1 MICSAPWRGLHI
13 RTNGD
18 ILTCCAGAT
27 SLGNIHTDKLEDA
40 LNNKV
45 IKEVRQSIK
54 DGKLHEEY
62 CKNCIAIT
70 KQNVRCELDWHNDIN
85 NDFKLEE
92 ANLDYTYPT
101 LFDARWNNTCNS
113 SCIYCD
119 ETQSSK
125 WATIKKAPAFVKN
138 IKNKDYLTTFFENN
152 KKQWR
157 TISLVGGEPLMI
169 KENMMILDNCSKDVP
184 IMVITNLS
192 SDLSTSKVF
201 KKLMTFETVGWHL
214 SFDNVGEHYEYV
226 RQGSD
231 WKVFNNNL
239 KTLGDAIGNIPNCKH
254 YLKIMSVLNLLNI
267 THLESL
273 KAFSKKIVADYMPT
287 GWPTDSI
294 EIVWQ
299 PCLNPQEI
307 SLNHFGSDFVTVFK
321 DSITNYLGHDVQD
334 NEQTFFRTILEQ
346 LKSNMQQST
355 SSKQKD
361 MLNKW
366 IQMNAD
372 YFKNQGAFAKLYPEF
387 SKLL

>member
-1 MICSAPWRGLHI
+1 MTCSAPWRGLHI

-27 SLGNIHTDKLEDA
+27 SLGNIHTDTFEDA
-40 LNNKV
+40 LNGKV

-54 DGKLHEEY
+54 NGTLHKEY

-85 NDFKLEE
+85 NDFNLDEV
-92 ANLDYTYPT
+92 NLDYTYPT

-125 WATIKKAPAFVKN
+125 WAVLKQSPAFVKN
-138 IKNKDYLTTFFENN
+138 IKNKDYLTNFFEGH
-152 KKQWR
+152 KDHWR

-169 KENMMILDNCSKDVP
+169 KENMMILDNCAKDVP

-201 KKLMTFETVGWHL
+201 KKLMTFDTVGWHL
-214 SFDNVGEHYEYV
+214 SFDNVEEHYEYV
-226 RQGSD
+226 RQGSN
-231 WKVFNNNL
+231 WQVFNNNL

-267 THLESL
+267 THLNSL
-273 KAFSKKIVADYMPT
+273 KEFSKKIVSDYLPAGCPT
-287 GWPTDSI
+287 ESI

-299 PCLNPQEI
+299 PCLMPYEI
-307 SLNHFGSDFVTVFK
+307 SLTHFGSDFVAVFK
-321 DSITNYLGHDVQD
+321 ESITNYLEQRIQD
-334 NEQTFFRTILEQ
+334 NEKIFFTTILEQ
-346 LKSNMQQST
+346 LDSNMQQPT
-355 SSKQKD
+355 SEKQKD

-372 YFKNQGAFAKLYPEF
+372 YFNNQGAFAKLYPEF

>member
-1 MICSAPWRGLHI
+1 MTCSAPWRGLHI

-40 LNNKV
+40 LNGKV

-54 DGKLHEEY
+54 DGKLHKEY

-92 ANLDYTYPT
+92 VDLNYTYPT

-113 SCIYCD
+113 NCIYCD

-125 WATIKKAPAFVKN
+125 WAVLKKSPAFVKN
-138 IKNKDYLTTFFENN
+138 IKNKEYLTNFFEGH
-152 KKQWR
+152 KDHWR

-169 KENMMILDNCSKDVP
+169 KENMMILDNCAKDVP
-184 IMVITNLS
+184 ITVITNLS

-201 KKLMTFETVGWHL
+201 EKLMTFDTVGWHL
-214 SFDNVGEHYEYV
+214 SFDNVEEHYEYV
-226 RQGSD
+226 RQGSN
-231 WKVFNNNL
+231 WQVFNNNL

-267 THLESL
+267 THLDSL
-273 KAFSKKIVADYMPT
+273 KKFSKKIVSDYLPT
-287 GWPTDSI
+287 GWPTESI

-299 PCLNPQEI
+299 PCLMPHEI
-307 SLNHFGSDFVTVFK
+307 SLTHFGSDFVAVFK
-321 DSITNYLGHDVQD
+321 EFITNYLEQGIQD
-334 NEQTFFRTILEQ
+334 NEKIFFTTILEQ
-346 LKSNMQQST
+346 LDSSMQQPT
-355 SSKQKD
+355 SEKQKD

-372 YFKNQGAFAKLYPEF
+372 YFNNQGAFAKLYPEF

>member
-1 MICSAPWRGLHI
+1 MTCSAPWRGLHI

-27 SLGNIHTDKLEDA
+27 SLGNIHTDKLEDV
-40 LNNKV
+40 LNGSV

-54 DGKLHEEY
+54 DGKLHQEY

-92 ANLDYTYPT
+92 VDLDYTYPT

-113 SCIYCD
+113 SCVYCD

-152 KKQWR
+152 KEKWR

-169 KENMMILDNCSKDVP
+169 KENMMILDNCEKDVP

-214 SFDNVGEHYEYV
+214 SFDNVGEHYDYV
-226 RQGSD
+226 RQGSS
-231 WKVFNNNL
+231 WQVLNNNL
-239 KTLGDAIGNIPNCKH
+239 KTLGDAIGSIPNCKH

-267 THLESL
+267 THLNSL
-273 KAFSKKIVADYMPT
+273 KEFSKKIVSDYLPPR
-287 GWPTDSI
+287 WPTESI

-299 PCLNPQEI
+299 PCLMPHEI
-307 SLNHFGSDFVTVFK
+307 SLTHFGSDFVTVFK
-321 DSITNYLGHDVQD
+321 DSITNYLEQGIQD
-334 NEQTFFRTILEQ
+334 SEKTFFKTILEQ
-346 LKSNMQQST
+346 LDSNMQEPT
-355 SSKQKD
+355 SEKQKD

-366 IQMNAD
+366 IEMNAD
-372 YFKNQGAFAKLYPEF
+372 YFNNQDVFAKLYPEF

>member
-1 MICSAPWRGLHI
+1 MTCSAPWRGLHI

-27 SLGNIHTDKLEDA
+27 SLGNIHTDKFEDV
-40 LNNKV
+40 LNGKV

-85 NDFKLEE
+85 KDFKLEE
-92 ANLDYTYPT
+92 VDLDYTYPT

-113 SCIYCD
+113 SCVYCD

-125 WATIKKAPAFVKN
+125 WATIKKAPAFLKN

-152 KKQWR
+152 RDKWR

-169 KENMMILDNCSKDVP
+169 KENMMILDNCEKDVP

-201 KKLMTFETVGWHL
+201 EKLMTFETVGWHL
-214 SFDNVGEHYEYV
+214 SFDNVGEHYDYV
-226 RQGSD
+226 RQGSS
-231 WKVFNNNL
+231 WQVLNNNL
-239 KTLGDAIGNIPNCKH
+239 KTLGDAIGSIPNCKH

-267 THLESL
+267 THLTSL
-273 KAFSKKIVADYMPT
+273 KEFSKKIVSDYLPPR
-287 GWPTDSI
+287 WPTESI

-299 PCLNPQEI
+299 PCLRPYEI
-307 SLNHFGSDFVTVFK
+307 NLTKFGSDFVPVFK
-321 DSITNYLGHDVQD
+321 ESITKYLTQEIQD
-334 NEQTFFRTILEQ
+334 NESTFFKTILEQ
-346 LKSNMQQST
+346 LEGNMQQTT
-355 SSKQKD
+355 SADQKER
-361 MLNKW
+361 LSKW
-366 IQMNAD
+366 IQKNAQ
-372 YFKNQGAFAKLYPEF
+372 YFNNKGAFDKLYPEF
-387 SKLL
+387 SRLI

>member
-1 MICSAPWRGLHI
+1 MTCSAPWRGLHI

-27 SLGNIHTDKLEDA
+27 SLGNIHTDKFEDV
-40 LNNKV
+40 LNGKV

-85 NDFKLEE
+85 KDFKLEE
-92 ANLDYTYPT
+92 VDLDYTYPT

-113 SCIYCD
+113 SCVYCD

-125 WATIKKAPAFVKN
+125 WATIKKAPAFLKN

-152 KKQWR
+152 RDKWR

-169 KENMMILDNCSKDVP
+169 KENMMILDNCEKDVP

-201 KKLMTFETVGWHL
+201 EKLMTFETVGWHL
-214 SFDNVGEHYEYV
+214 SFDNVGEHYDYV
-226 RQGSD
+226 RQGSS
-231 WKVFNNNL
+231 WQVLNNNL
-239 KTLGDAIGNIPNCKH
+239 KTLGDAIGSIPNCKH
-254 YLKIMSVLNLLNI
+254 YLKIMSVLNILNI
-267 THLESL
+267 THLTSL
-273 KAFSKKIVADYMPT
+273 KEFSKKIVSDYLPPR
-287 GWPTDSI
+287 WPTESI

-299 PCLNPQEI
+299 PCLRPYEI
-307 SLNHFGSDFVTVFK
+307 NLTKFGSDFVPVFK
-321 DSITNYLGHDVQD
+321 ESITKYLTQEIQD
-334 NEQTFFRTILEQ
+334 NESTFFKTILGQ
-346 LKSNMQQST
+346 LEGNMQQTT
-355 SSKQKD
+355 SADQKER
-361 MLNKW
+361 LSKW
-366 IQMNAD
+366 IQKNAQ
-372 YFKNQGAFAKLYPEF
+372 YFNNKGAFDKLYPEF
-387 SKLL
+387 SRLI

>member
-1 MICSAPWRGLHI
+1 MTCSAPWRGLHI

-27 SLGNIHTDKLEDA
+27 SLGNIHTDKFEDV
-40 LNNKV
+40 LNGKV

-85 NDFKLEE
+85 KDFKLEE
-92 ANLDYTYPT
+92 VDLDYTYPT
-101 LFDARWNNTCNS
+101 VFDARWNNTCNS
-113 SCIYCD
+113 SCVYCD

-125 WATIKKAPAFVKN
+125 WATIKKAPAFLKN

-152 KKQWR
+152 RDKWR

-169 KENMMILDNCSKDVP
+169 KENMMILDNCEKDVP

-201 KKLMTFETVGWHL
+201 EKLMTFETVGWHL
-214 SFDNVGEHYEYV
+214 SFDNVGEHYDYV
-226 RQGSD
+226 RQGSS
-231 WKVFNNNL
+231 WQVLNNNL
-239 KTLGDAIGNIPNCKH
+239 KTLGDAIGSIPNCKH

-267 THLESL
+267 THLTSL
-273 KAFSKKIVADYMPT
+273 KEFSKKIVSDYLPPR
-287 GWPTDSI
+287 WPTESI

-299 PCLNPQEI
+299 PCLRPYEI
-307 SLNHFGSDFVTVFK
+307 NLTKFGSDFVPVFK
-321 DSITNYLGHDVQD
+321 ESITKYLKQEIQD
-334 NEQTFFRTILEQ
+334 NESTFFKTILEQ
-346 LKSNMQQST
+346 LEGNMQQTT
-355 SSKQKD
+355 SADQKER
-361 MLNKW
+361 LSKW
-366 IQMNAD
+366 IQKNAQ
-372 YFKNQGAFAKLYPEF
+372 YFNNKGAFDKLYPEF
-387 SKLL
+387 SRLI

>member
-1 MICSAPWRGLHI
+1 MTCSAPWRGLHI

-27 SLGNIHTDKLEDA
+27 SLGNIHTDKFEDV
-40 LNNKV
+40 LNGKV

-85 NDFKLEE
+85 KDFKLEE
-92 ANLDYTYPT
+92 VDLDYTYPT

-113 SCIYCD
+113 SCVYCD

-125 WATIKKAPAFVKN
+125 WATIKKAPAFLKN

-152 KKQWR
+152 RDKWR

-169 KENMMILDNCSKDVP
+169 KENMMILDNCEKDVP

-201 KKLMTFETVGWHL
+201 EKLMTFETVGWHL
-214 SFDNVGEHYEYV
+214 SFDNVGEHYDYV
-226 RQGSD
+226 RQGSS
-231 WKVFNNNL
+231 WQVLNNNL
-239 KTLGDAIGNIPNCKH
+239 KTLGDAIGSIPNCKH
-254 YLKIMSVLNLLNI
+254 YLKIMSVLNILNI
-267 THLESL
+267 THLTSL
-273 KAFSKKIVADYMPT
+273 KEFSKKIVSDYLPPR
-287 GWPTDSI
+287 WPTESI

-299 PCLNPQEI
+299 PCLRPYEI
-307 SLNHFGSDFVTVFK
+307 NLTKFGSDFVPVFK
-321 DSITNYLGHDVQD
+321 ESITKYLKQEIQD
-334 NEQTFFRTILEQ
+334 NESTFFKTILGQ
-346 LKSNMQQST
+346 LEGNMQQTT
-355 SSKQKD
+355 SADQKER
-361 MLNKW
+361 LSKW
-366 IQMNAD
+366 IQKNAQ
-372 YFKNQGAFAKLYPEF
+372 YFNNKGAFDKLYPEF
-387 SKLL
+387 SRLI

>member
-1 MICSAPWRGLHI
+1 MTCSAPWRGLHI

-40 LNNKV
+40 LNGTV

-54 DGKLHEEY
+54 DGKLHKEY

-92 ANLDYTYPT
+92 VDLNYTYPT

-125 WATIKKAPAFVKN
+125 WAVLKQSPAFVKN
-138 IKNKDYLTTFFENN
+138 IKNKDYLTNFFEGN
-152 KKQWR
+152 KDHWR

-169 KENMMILDNCSKDVP
+169 KENMMILDNCAKDVP
-184 IMVITNLS
+184 ITVITNLS

-201 KKLMTFETVGWHL
+201 EKLMTFDTVGWHL
-214 SFDNVGEHYEYV
+214 SFDNVEEHYEYV
-226 RQGSD
+226 RQGSN
-231 WKVFNNNL
+231 WQVFNNNL
-239 KTLGDAIGNIPNCKH
+239 KILGDAIGNIPNCKH

-267 THLESL
+267 THLDSL
-273 KAFSKKIVADYMPT
+273 KKFSKKIVSDYLPPR
-287 GWPTDSI
+287 WPTESI

-299 PCLNPQEI
+299 PCLMPHEI
-307 SLNHFGSDFVTVFK
+307 SLTHFGSDFVAVFK
-321 DSITNYLGHDVQD
+321 ESITNYLQQDIQD
-334 NEQTFFRTILEQ
+334 NEKIFFTTILEQ
-346 LKSNMQQST
+346 LDSSMQQPT
-355 SSKQKD
+355 SEKQKD

-372 YFKNQGAFAKLYPEF
+372 YFNNQGAFAKLYPEF

>member
-1 MICSAPWRGLHI
+1 MCI
-13 RTNGD
+13 RD
-18 ILTCCAGAT
+18 
-27 SLGNIHTDKLEDA
+27 S
-40 LNNKV
+40 
-45 IKEVRQSIK
+45 
-54 DGKLHEEY
+54 
-62 CKNCIAIT
+62 CIAIT

-85 NDFKLEE
+85 NDFNLDEV
-92 ANLDYTYPT
+92 NLDYTYPT

-125 WATIKKAPAFVKN
+125 WAVLKQSPAFVKN
-138 IKNKDYLTTFFENN
+138 IKNKDYLTNFFEGH
-152 KKQWR
+152 KDHWR

-169 KENMMILDNCSKDVP
+169 KENMMILDNCAKDVP

-201 KKLMTFETVGWHL
+201 KKLMTFDTVGWHL
-214 SFDNVGEHYEYV
+214 SFDNVEEHYEYV
-226 RQGSD
+226 RQGSN
-231 WKVFNNNL
+231 WQVFNNNL

-267 THLESL
+267 THLNSL
-273 KAFSKKIVADYMPT
+273 KEFSKKIVSDYLPA
-287 GWPTDSI
+287 GWPTESI

-299 PCLNPQEI
+299 PCLMPHEI
-307 SLNHFGSDFVTVFK
+307 SLTHFGSDFVSVFK
-321 DSITNYLGHDVQD
+321 ESITNYLEQRIQD
-334 NEQTFFRTILEQ
+334 NEKIFFTTILEQ
-346 LKSNMQQST
+346 LDSNMQQPT
-355 SSKQKD
+355 SEKQKD

-372 YFKNQGAFAKLYPEF
+372 YFNDQGAFAKLYPEF

>member
-1 MICSAPWRGLHI
+1 MKCSAPWRGLHI

-27 SLGNIHTDKLEDA
+27 SLGNIHTDKLEEV
-40 LNNKV
+40 LNGPV

-54 DGKLHEEY
+54 DGELHQEY

-92 ANLDYTYPT
+92 ADLNYTYPT

-152 KKQWR
+152 KEKWR

-169 KENMMILDNCSKDVP
+169 KENMMILDNCEKDVP

-226 RQGSD
+226 RQGSN
-231 WKVFNNNL
+231 WQVFNNNI
-239 KTLGDAIGNIPNCKH
+239 KTLGDAIGSIPNCKH

-267 THLESL
+267 THLDTL
-273 KAFSKKIVADYMPT
+273 KAFSKQIVSDYLPPR
-287 GWPTDSI
+287 WPTESI
-294 EIVWQ
+294 EIIWQ
-299 PCLNPQEI
+299 PCLMPHEI
-307 SLNHFGSDFVTVFK
+307 SLTHFGSDFVSIFI
-321 DSITNYLGHDVQD
+321 DSIKGYLGQGVQD
-334 NEQTFFRTILEQ
+334 SEKTFFTTILEQ
-346 LKSNMQQST
+346 LDSNMQQPT
-355 SSKQKD
+355 TEKQKE

-366 IQMNAD
+366 IQMNAE
-372 YFKNQGAFAKLYPEF
+372 YFNNKDCFSKLYPEF

>member
-1 MICSAPWRGLHI
+1 MTCSAPWRGLHI

-27 SLGNIHTDKLEDA
+27 SLGNIHTDTLEDA
-40 LNNKV
+40 LNGKV

-54 DGKLHEEY
+54 DGKLHKEY

-92 ANLDYTYPT
+92 VDLNYTYPT

-125 WATIKKAPAFVKN
+125 WAVLKKSPAFVKN
-138 IKNKDYLTTFFENN
+138 IKNKEYLTNFFEGH
-152 KKQWR
+152 KDHWR

-169 KENMMILDNCSKDVP
+169 KENMMILDNCAKDVP
-184 IMVITNLS
+184 ITVITNLS

-201 KKLMTFETVGWHL
+201 KKLMTFDTVGWHL
-214 SFDNVGEHYEYV
+214 SFDNVEEHYEYV
-226 RQGSD
+226 RQGSN
-231 WKVFNNNL
+231 WQVFNNNL

-267 THLESL
+267 THLDSL
-273 KAFSKKIVADYMPT
+273 KKFSKKIVSDYLPT
-287 GWPTDSI
+287 GWPTESI

-299 PCLNPQEI
+299 PCLMPHEI
-307 SLNHFGSDFVTVFK
+307 NLTHFGSDFVAVFK
-321 DSITNYLGHDVQD
+321 ESITNYLEQRIQD
-334 NEQTFFRTILEQ
+334 NEKIFFTTILEQ
-346 LKSNMQQST
+346 LDSSMQQPT
-355 SSKQKD
+355 SENQKD

-372 YFKNQGAFAKLYPEF
+372 YFNNQGAFAKLYPEF

>member
-1 MICSAPWRGLHI
+1 MTCSAPWRGLHI

-27 SLGNIHTDKLEDA
+27 SLGNIHTDKFEDV
-40 LNNKV
+40 LNGKV

-85 NDFKLEE
+85 KDFKLEE
-92 ANLDYTYPT
+92 VDLDYTYPT

-113 SCIYCD
+113 SCVYCD

-125 WATIKKAPAFVKN
+125 WATIKKAPAFLKN

-152 KKQWR
+152 RDKWR

-169 KENMMILDNCSKDVP
+169 KENMMILDNCEKDVP

-201 KKLMTFETVGWHL
+201 EKLMTFETVGWHL
-214 SFDNVGEHYEYV
+214 SFDNVGEHYDYV
-226 RQGSD
+226 RQGSS
-231 WKVFNNNL
+231 WQVLNNNL
-239 KTLGDAIGNIPNCKH
+239 KTLGDAIGSIPNCKH

-267 THLESL
+267 THLTSL
-273 KAFSKKIVADYMPT
+273 KEFSKKIVSDYLPPR
-287 GWPTDSI
+287 WPTESI

-299 PCLNPQEI
+299 PCLRPYEI
-307 SLNHFGSDFVTVFK
+307 NLTKFGSDFVPVFK
-321 DSITNYLGHDVQD
+321 ESITKYLKQEIQD
-334 NEQTFFRTILEQ
+334 NESTFFKTILEQ
-346 LKSNMQQST
+346 LEGNMQQTT
-355 SSKQKD
+355 SADQKER
-361 MLNKW
+361 LSKW
-366 IQMNAD
+366 IQKNAQ
-372 YFKNQGAFAKLYPEF
+372 YFNNKGAFDKLYPEF
-387 SKLL
+387 SRLI

>member
-1 MICSAPWRGLHI
+1 MTCSAPWRGLHI

-40 LNNKV
+40 LNGKV

-54 DGKLHEEY
+54 DGKLHKEY

-85 NDFKLEE
+85 NDFKLEDV
-92 ANLDYTYPT
+92 NLDYTYPT

-125 WATIKKAPAFVKN
+125 WAVLKQSPAFVKN
-138 IKNKDYLTTFFENN
+138 IKNKDYLTNFFEGH
-152 KKQWR
+152 KDHWR

-169 KENMMILDNCSKDVP
+169 KENMMILDNCAKDVP

-201 KKLMTFETVGWHL
+201 KKLMTFDTVGWHL
-214 SFDNVGEHYEYV
+214 SFDNVEEHYEYV
-226 RQGSD
+226 RQGSN
-231 WKVFNNNL
+231 WQVFNNNL

-267 THLESL
+267 THLDSL
-273 KAFSKKIVADYMPT
+273 KEFSKKIVSDYLPT
-287 GWPTDSI
+287 RWPTESI
-294 EIVWQ
+294 EIIWQ
-299 PCLNPQEI
+299 PCLMPHEI
-307 SLNHFGSDFVTVFK
+307 SLTHFGNDFVAVFK
-321 DSITNYLGHDVQD
+321 NSITNYLEQD
-334 NEQTFFRTILEQ
+334 IQDSEKTFFTTILEQ
-346 LKSNMQQST
+346 LDSNMQQPT
-355 SSKQKD
+355 SEKQKD

-366 IQMNAD
+366 IKMNAD
-372 YFKNQGAFAKLYPEF
+372 YFNNQDAFAKLYPEF

>member
-1 MICSAPWRGLHI
+1 MTCSAPWRGLHI

-40 LNNKV
+40 LNGKV

-92 ANLDYTYPT
+92 VDLNYTYPT

-125 WATIKKAPAFVKN
+125 WAVLKQSPAFVKN
-138 IKNKDYLTTFFENN
+138 IKNKEYLTNFFEGH
-152 KKQWR
+152 KDHWR

-169 KENMMILDNCSKDVP
+169 KENMMILDNCAKDVP

-201 KKLMTFETVGWHL
+201 KKLMTFDTVGWHL
-214 SFDNVGEHYEYV
+214 SFDNVEEHYEYV
-226 RQGSD
+226 RQGSN
-231 WKVFNNNL
+231 WQVFNNNL

-254 YLKIMSVLNLLNI
+254 YLKIMSVLSILNI
-267 THLESL
+267 THLNSL
-273 KAFSKKIVADYMPT
+273 NEFSKKIVSDYLPT

-299 PCLNPQEI
+299 PCLMPHEI
-307 SLNHFGSDFVTVFK
+307 SLTHFGSDFVIVFK
-321 DSITNYLGHDVQD
+321 DSITNYLEQGIQD
-334 NEQTFFRTILEQ
+334 SEKTFFKTILEQ
-346 LKSNMQQST
+346 LDSNMQEPT
-355 SSKQKD
+355 SEKQKD

-372 YFKNQGAFAKLYPEF
+372 YFNNQDVFAKLYPEF

>member
-346 LKSNMQQST
+346 LKSNIQQST

-366 IQMNAD
+366 IQKNAT
-372 YFKNQGAFAKLYPEF
+372 YFNNQGAFSKLYPEF

>member
-152 KKQWR
+152 KEQWR

-346 LKSNMQQST
+346 LKSNIQQST

-366 IQMNAD
+366 IQKNAT
-372 YFKNQGAFAKLYPEF
+372 YFNNQGAFSKLYPEF

>member
-1 MICSAPWRGLHI
+1 MTCSAPWRGLHI

-27 SLGNIHTDKLEDA
+27 SLGNIHTDKLEDV
-40 LNNKV
+40 LNGSV

-54 DGKLHEEY
+54 DGKLHQEY

-92 ANLDYTYPT
+92 VDLDYTYPT

-152 KKQWR
+152 KEKWR

-169 KENMMILDNCSKDVP
+169 KENMMILDNCEKDVP

-214 SFDNVGEHYEYV
+214 SFDNVGEHYDYV
-226 RQGSD
+226 RQGSS
-231 WKVFNNNL
+231 WQVLNNNL
-239 KTLGDAIGNIPNCKH
+239 KTLGDAIGSIPNCKH

-267 THLESL
+267 THLNSL
-273 KAFSKKIVADYMPT
+273 KEFSKKIVSDYLPPR
-287 GWPTDSI
+287 WPTESI

-299 PCLNPQEI
+299 PCLMPHEI
-307 SLNHFGSDFVTVFK
+307 SLTHFGSDFVTVFK
-321 DSITNYLGHDVQD
+321 DSITNYLEQGIQD
-334 NEQTFFRTILEQ
+334 SEKTFFKTILEQ
-346 LKSNMQQST
+346 LDSNMQEPT
-355 SSKQKD
+355 SEKQKD

-366 IQMNAD
+366 IEMNAD
-372 YFKNQGAFAKLYPEF
+372 YFNNQDVFAKLYPEF

>member
-1 MICSAPWRGLHI
+1 MTCSAPWRGLHV

-27 SLGNIHTDKLEDA
+27 SLGNIHTDTFEDA
-40 LNNKV
+40 LNGKV

-92 ANLDYTYPT
+92 ADLNYTYPT

-125 WATIKKAPAFVKN
+125 WAVLKQSPAFVKN
-138 IKNKDYLTTFFENN
+138 IKNKEYLTNFFEAH
-152 KKQWR
+152 KDHWR

-169 KENMMILDNCSKDVP
+169 KENMMILDNCAKDVP
-184 IMVITNLS
+184 ITVITNLS
-192 SDLSTSKVF
+192 SDLSTSKIF
-201 KKLMTFETVGWHL
+201 EKLMTFDTVGWHL
-214 SFDNVGEHYEYV
+214 SFDNVEEHYEYV
-226 RQGSD
+226 RQGSN
-231 WKVFNNNL
+231 WQVFNNNL

-267 THLESL
+267 THLDSL
-273 KAFSKKIVADYMPT
+273 KKFSKKIVSDYLPT

-299 PCLNPQEI
+299 PCLMPHEI
-307 SLNHFGSDFVTVFK
+307 SLIHFGSDFVAVFK
-321 DSITNYLGHDVQD
+321 DSITNYLEQGIQD
-334 NEQTFFRTILEQ
+334 NEKIFFTTILEQ
-346 LKSNMQQST
+346 LDGNTQQPT
-355 SSKQKD
+355 SENQKD

-372 YFKNQGAFAKLYPEF
+372 YFNNQGAFAKLYPEF

>member
-1 MICSAPWRGLHI
+1 MTCSAPWRGLHI

-27 SLGNIHTDKLEDA
+27 SLGNIHTDKFEDV
-40 LNNKV
+40 LNGKV

-85 NDFKLEE
+85 KDFKLEE
-92 ANLDYTYPT
+92 VDLDYTYPT

-113 SCIYCD
+113 SCVYCD

-125 WATIKKAPAFVKN
+125 WATIKKAPAFLKN

-152 KKQWR
+152 RDKWR

-169 KENMMILDNCSKDVP
+169 KENMMILDNCEKDVP

-201 KKLMTFETVGWHL
+201 EKLMTFETVGWHL
-214 SFDNVGEHYEYV
+214 SFDNVGEHYDYV
-226 RQGSD
+226 RQGSS
-231 WKVFNNNL
+231 WQVLNNNL
-239 KTLGDAIGNIPNCKH
+239 KTLGDAIGSIPNCKH

-267 THLESL
+267 THLTSL
-273 KAFSKKIVADYMPT
+273 KEFSKKIVSDYLPPR
-287 GWPTDSI
+287 WPTESI

-299 PCLNPQEI
+299 PCLRPYEI
-307 SLNHFGSDFVTVFK
+307 NLTKFGSDFVPVFK
-321 DSITNYLGHDVQD
+321 ESITKYLKQEIQD
-334 NEQTFFRTILEQ
+334 NESTFFKTILGQ
-346 LKSNMQQST
+346 LEGNMQQTT
-355 SSKQKD
+355 SADQKER
-361 MLNKW
+361 LSKW
-366 IQMNAD
+366 IQKNAQ
-372 YFKNQGAFAKLYPEF
+372 YFNNKGAFDKLYPEF
-387 SKLL
+387 SRLI

>member
-1 MICSAPWRGLHI
+1 MTCSAPWRGLHI

-27 SLGNIHTDKLEDA
+27 SLGNIHTDKFEDV
-40 LNNKV
+40 LNGKV

-85 NDFKLEE
+85 KDFKLEE
-92 ANLDYTYPT
+92 VDLDYTYPT

-113 SCIYCD
+113 SCVYCD

-125 WATIKKAPAFVKN
+125 WATIKKAPAFLKN

-152 KKQWR
+152 RDKWR

-169 KENMMILDNCSKDVP
+169 KENMMILDNCEKDVP

-201 KKLMTFETVGWHL
+201 EKLMTFETVGWHL
-214 SFDNVGEHYEYV
+214 SFDNVGEHYDYV
-226 RQGSD
+226 RQGSS
-231 WKVFNNNL
+231 WQVLNNNL
-239 KTLGDAIGNIPNCKH
+239 KTLGDAIGSIPNCKH
-254 YLKIMSVLNLLNI
+254 YLKIMSVLNILNI
-267 THLESL
+267 THLTSL
-273 KAFSKKIVADYMPT
+273 KEFSKKIVSDYLPPR
-287 GWPTDSI
+287 WPTESI

-299 PCLNPQEI
+299 PCLRPYEI
-307 SLNHFGSDFVTVFK
+307 NLTKFGSDFVPVFK
-321 DSITNYLGHDVQD
+321 ESITKYLKQEIQD
-334 NEQTFFRTILEQ
+334 NESTFFKTILEQ
-346 LKSNMQQST
+346 LEGNMQQTT
-355 SSKQKD
+355 SADQKER
-361 MLNKW
+361 LSKW
-366 IQMNAD
+366 IQKNAQ
-372 YFKNQGAFAKLYPEF
+372 YFNNKGAFDKLYPEF
-387 SKLL
+387 SRLI

>member
-1 MICSAPWRGLHI
+1 MTCSAPWRGLHI

-27 SLGNIHTDKLEDA
+27 SLGNIHTDKFEDV
-40 LNNKV
+40 LNGKV

-85 NDFKLEE
+85 KDFKLEE
-92 ANLDYTYPT
+92 VDLDYTYPT

-113 SCIYCD
+113 SCVYCD

-125 WATIKKAPAFVKN
+125 WATIKKAPAFLKN

-152 KKQWR
+152 RDKWR

-169 KENMMILDNCSKDVP
+169 KENMMILDNCEKDVP

-201 KKLMTFETVGWHL
+201 EKLMTFETVGWHL
-214 SFDNVGEHYEYV
+214 SFDNVGEHYDYV
-226 RQGSD
+226 RQGSS
-231 WKVFNNNL
+231 WQVLNNNL
-239 KTLGDAIGNIPNCKH
+239 KTLGDAIGSIPNCKH
-254 YLKIMSVLNLLNI
+254 YLKIMSVLNILNI
-267 THLESL
+267 THLTSL
-273 KAFSKKIVADYMPT
+273 KEFSKKIVSDYLPPR
-287 GWPTDSI
+287 WPTESI

-299 PCLNPQEI
+299 PCLRPYEI
-307 SLNHFGSDFVTVFK
+307 NLTKFGSDFVPVFK
-321 DSITNYLGHDVQD
+321 ESITKYLTQEIQD
-334 NEQTFFRTILEQ
+334 NESTFFKTILEQ
-346 LKSNMQQST
+346 LEGNMQQTT
-355 SSKQKD
+355 SADQKER
-361 MLNKW
+361 LSKW
-366 IQMNAD
+366 IQKNAQ
-372 YFKNQGAFAKLYPEF
+372 YFNNKGAFDKLYPEF
-387 SKLL
+387 SRLI

>member
-1 MICSAPWRGLHI
+1 MTCSAPWRGLHI

-27 SLGNIHTDKLEDA
+27 SLGNIHTDTFEDA
-40 LNNKV
+40 LNGKV

-54 DGKLHEEY
+54 DGKLHKEY

-92 ANLDYTYPT
+92 VDLNYTYPT

-125 WATIKKAPAFVKN
+125 WAVLKQSPAFVKN
-138 IKNKDYLTTFFENN
+138 IKNKDYLTNFFEGH
-152 KKQWR
+152 KDHWR

-169 KENMMILDNCSKDVP
+169 KENMMILDNCAKDVP

-201 KKLMTFETVGWHL
+201 EKLMTFDTVGWHL
-214 SFDNVGEHYEYV
+214 SFDNVEEHYEYV
-226 RQGSD
+226 RQGSN
-231 WKVFNNNL
+231 WQVFNNNL

-254 YLKIMSVLNLLNI
+254 YLKIMSVLSILNI
-267 THLESL
+267 THLNSL
-273 KAFSKKIVADYMPT
+273 KEFSKKIVSDYLPPR
-287 GWPTDSI
+287 WPTESI

-299 PCLNPQEI
+299 PCLMPHEI
-307 SLNHFGSDFVTVFK
+307 SLTYFGSDFVAVFK
-321 DSITNYLGHDVQD
+321 ESITNYLEQGIQD
-334 NEQTFFRTILEQ
+334 NEKTFFTTILEQ
-346 LKSNMQQST
+346 LDSNTQQPT
-355 SSKQKD
+355 SEKQKD

-372 YFKNQGAFAKLYPEF
+372 YFNNQGAFAKLYPEF